1 MYVEDDQCQVELTAA
16 QCEGVCQGSVGSEF
30 LGINHEIDRIRELF
44 AKTLTIRE
52 EEVLIARFGL
62 FGAAPETLEELAVRL
77 DVSAI
82 RIQQLEARA
91 IRKLRAAIVNK
102 KGG

>member
-1 MYVEDDQCQVELTAA
+1 MDKEDDRCRVELTAA
-16 QCEGVCQGSVGSEF
+16 QCEGICQGSIGPEF
-30 LGINHEIDRIRELF
+30 LGVNMDRIREVF

-62 FGAAPETLEELAVRL
+62 FGTAPETLKELAVRFC
-77 DVSAI
+77 VSTT

-91 IRKLRAAIVNK
+91 IRKLRAAVVNK

>member
-30 LGINHEIDRIRELF
+30 LGINMDRIRELF

-62 FGAAPETLEELAVRL
+62 FGTAPETLEELAIHSDISVT
-77 DVSAI
+77 